1 VWPILS
7 DGLRLAAKPLN
18 VPAGEK
24 AGRPMT
30 RTVCFLLYDQTNFLT
45 LGSILEALSVLDRV
59 RPSDHLPSYN
69 VILSSY
75 DGGKI
80 TGAYGLAA
88 ETVSIRD
95 SAEPTADTLIIC
107 GGWGF
112 EAALGNADLVRHVAD
127 QGRKVRRLCAVGG
140 GVFLAAAAGL
150 LDDRHVA
157 AHPSVARRLAEQF
170 PRLNVDS
177 SSILIR
183 DGDIL
188 TSPGMSS
195 SVDLALSL
203 IEADYGYTAAVDV
216 AKYLV
221 LYLKRSVYDKQVS
234 NDLILQGMSDKFGPL
249 HDWIR
254 SNLRKK
260 LSLETLAEQAGM
272 STRNFTRVYQ
282 RHMGISPRKAVE
294 VFRVHAACRALTLGR
309 DQIPLVAHHC
319 GFDSERTLLRAF
331 TRIIGVSPSQFR
343 EAARNEAGR
352 DPADPLDPHNVDV
365 NELLARAAHA
375 RPPSG
380 HTLH

>member
-1 VWPILS
+1 MS
-7 DGLRLAAKPLN
+7 RN
-18 VPAGEK
+18 
-24 AGRPMT
+24 
-30 RTVCFLLYDQTNFLT
+30 VCFFLYEQTNFLT

-59 RPSDHLPSYN
+59 RPADKHPAYN
-69 VILSSY
+69 VTLSSFS
-75 DGGKI
+75 GGMI
-80 TGAYGLAA
+80 GGAYGVCV
-88 ETVSIRD
+88 ETLPI
-95 SAEPTADTLIIC
+95 SAIDEILSDTFIIC

-112 EAALGNADLVRHVAD
+112 EAALGNPELVRCVAEH
-127 QGRKVRRLCAVGG
+127 GRRARRLCAIGG

-150 LDDRHVA
+150 LDGRHVA
-157 AHPSVARRLAEQF
+157 AHPSVARLLEDRF
-170 PRLNVDS
+170 PKLHVDS
-177 SSILIR
+177 SSLLIR

-203 IEADYGYTAAVDV
+203 IEADYGYSAAVDV

-221 LYLKRSVYDKQVS
+221 LYLKRSIYDKQVS

-282 RHMGISPRKAVE
+282 RHMGLSPRKAVE

-309 DQIPLVAHHC
+309 DQIPVVALHC

-331 TRIIGVSPSQFR
+331 TRIIGIAPSQFR
-343 EAARNEAGR
+343 EAAKAQAATGETAGQ
-352 DPADPLDPHNVDV
+352 LDPHNIDI
-365 NELLARAAHA
+365 NELLARSANHA
-375 RPPSG
+375 PPAIS
-380 HTLH
+380 LH